1 MALNILI
8 VYSLKCSTCLYQHFL
23 HFLSVTKEEVCISYQ
38 MPVSLYVL
46 WGSFFLTFTGT
57 TLLYFFC
64 YTFNLKWLFPW
75 FFPFMKN
82 MIPEDP
88 HWSKVSSSYFSVSLH
103 ISLDPVSSS
112 FKYLLSALSLLDIH
126 VPDFSIH
133 TSSLFKRI
141 IMFLPPVSTF

>member
-1 MALNILI
+1 MLNLLVSALSTLPLCDQGRSVHLLTNTS
-8 VYSLKCSTCLYQHFL
+8 VSTCTLRFILSYLYRDNTPL
-23 HFLSVTKEEVCISYQ
+23 
-38 MPVSLYVL
+38 
-46 WGSFFLTFTGT
+46 FFL
-57 TLLYFFC
+57 LHLQSQMIISMV
-64 YTFNLKWLFPW
+64 
-75 FFPFMKN
+75 FPFMKT

-112 FKYLLSALSLLDIH
+112 FKYLLSALSLLDIR
-126 VPDFSIH
+126 VPDFSIR